1 MNFPSD
7 LSYPPSWNTPESWS
21 AEKMDKF
28 NEFIY
33 EKSGLYE
40 QSGCLGGYDGDGIY
54 ATISDE
60 KFIHET
66 IQGRNLLSALNKY
79 ISPPSYSKEHFI
91 ESKNEVKLLVKDS
104 MYAEDVYFKHT
115 TKHIFNDPILFEQ
128 VYDLDLS
135 VRKLHT
141 TKLYSQY
148 SLSHYLESRYATTQ
162 QLLEMF
168 DEALLMQTWAT
179 SECNKLHSILARK
192 HNLSIL
198 RKPRILSTGFDDR
211 LQTFIENNTK
221 WRFV

>member
-1 MNFPSD
+1 MNQHS
-7 LSYPPSWNTPESWS
+7 ESWM
-21 AEKMDKF
+21 AKKMDKF

-54 ATISDE
+54 TTISDE

-66 IQGRNLLSALNKY
+66 IQGRNLLSACAKY
-79 ISPPSYSKEHFI
+79 GKSLPCCSKDHL
-91 ESKNEVKLLVKDS
+91 SDAKNEVKLIVKDPL
-104 MYAEDVYFKHT
+104 YADEIYSDYT
-115 TKHIFNDPILFEQ
+115 ENHISNDPTLFKQ
-128 VYDLDLS
+128 VYELDLS

-168 DEALLMQTWAT
+168 DEVLLMQTWAT
-179 SECNKLHSILARK
+179 CECNKLHSILARK

-198 RKPRILSTGFDDR
+198 RKPRILSTGFDDH